1 MLRPTQSLSIYLQQV
16 GRCLRPAK
24 GKKYAIIN
32 DHVGNS
38 VTHGLPNQERNW
50 SLEGKK
56 VREKVKAPPLK
67 VCDACFAVNP
77 VSAKECTDCGNPFKV
92 RERRELARIDGDL
105 VERIYKVGDD
115 VQVYFKN
122 NWRGKFKIMNK
133 KDTLN
138 GIVYSVK
145 NKKSGNIFTD
155 IPEHRM
161 RPPLNQELYDC
172 KTYEDLKALAAKR
185 GYKQGW
191 AYYRWQ
197 QRQNKRFY

>member
-1 MLRPTQSLSIYLQQV
+1 MSLYLQQV
-16 GRCLRPAK
+16 GRCLRPAD

-92 RERRELARIDGDL
+92 KERRELARIDGDL
-105 VERIYKVGDD
+105 VERIYKVGDAI
-115 VQVYFKN
+115 QLHTKN
-122 NWRGKFKIMNK
+122 AWIGGWRIINK
-133 KDTLN
+133 KDTLD
-138 GIVYSVK
+138 GIVYTVK
-145 NKKSGNIFTD
+145 QKKTGKIYTD
-155 IPEHRM
+155 IQEHLM

-172 KTYEDLKALAAKR
+172 KTYDDLKALAAKR